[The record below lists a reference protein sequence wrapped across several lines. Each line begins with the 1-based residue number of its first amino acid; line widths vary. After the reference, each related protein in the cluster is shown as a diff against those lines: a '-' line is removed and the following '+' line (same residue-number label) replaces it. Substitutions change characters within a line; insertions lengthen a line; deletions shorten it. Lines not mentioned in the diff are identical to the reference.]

1 MSWNRQS
8 VREFNRENK
17 TNYTKA
23 ELEALDFAIKFRAG
37 NANVQSMSDL
47 ALNPFINIELEEP
60 IPEGTEVK
68 LNYEIIKGRPTYPRL
83 SQKYKDFIEA
93 NKDAILHTTDENAK
107 KGYVCLAEDPDKLW
121 LWTPLFDLL
130 YRNEAGE
137 FVEYGD
143 SILAP
148 KDEEVGENVS
158 DEVKKEQLIYNI
170 SYHISHNPDQPIE
183 EIINK
188 VLTSYEEKSKKVTKT
203 LDNE

>member
-1 MSWNRQS
+1 MKKKS
-8 VREFNRENK
+8 
-17 TNYTKA
+17 
-23 ELEALDFAIKFRAG
+23 
-37 NANVQSMSDL
+37 L
-47 ALNPFINIELEEP
+47 ALVLALAMIVVCVVGGTLAWLIATTPEVKNTFTYGDINIELKEP

-68 LNYEIIKGRPTYPRL
+68 LNYEVIKSRPTYPRL

-148 KDEEVGENVS
+148 KEEEKEGEKENVS
-158 DEVKKEQLIYNI
+158 NKTDEGTV
-170 SYHISHNPDQPIE
+170 
-183 EIINK
+183 
-188 VLTSYEEKSKKVTKT
+188 VV
-203 LDNE
+203 

>member
-1 MSWNRQS
+1 MNWNRQS
-8 VREFNRENK
+8 VRAFNRK
-17 TNYTKA
+17 HKPNYTKA
-23 ELEALDFAIKFRAG
+23 ELEALEFAIKFRAG

-68 LNYEIIKGRPTYPRL
+68 LNYETIKSRPTYPRL

-93 NKDAILHTTDENAK
+93 NKDTVLHTTDENAK

-148 KDEEVGENVS
+148 KDGEKEGEEENVS
-158 DEVKKEQLIYNI
+158 DKADERTAGV
-170 SYHISHNPDQPIE
+170 
-183 EIINK
+183 
-188 VLTSYEEKSKKVTKT
+188 
-203 LDNE
+203 

>member
-8 VREFNRENK
+8 VREFNRKNK

-68 LNYEIIKGRPTYPRL
+68 LNYEIIKSRPTYPRL
-83 SQKYKDFIEA
+83 SQKYKDFIEV

-148 KDEEVGENVS
+148 KDGEKEGEEENVS
-158 DEVKKEQLIYNI
+158 DKADERTAGV
-170 SYHISHNPDQPIE
+170 
-183 EIINK
+183 
-188 VLTSYEEKSKKVTKT
+188 
-203 LDNE
+203 

>member
-8 VREFNRENK
+8 VREFNRKNK

-68 LNYEIIKGRPTYPRL
+68 LKYDTIKSRPTYPRL

-148 KDEEVGENVS
+148 KDEEKEGKEGNVS
-158 DEVKKEQLIYNI
+158 DKADER
-170 SYHISHNPDQPIE
+170 
-183 EIINK
+183 
-188 VLTSYEEKSKKVTKT
+188 T
-203 LDNE
+203 DNV

>member
-8 VREFNRENK
+8 VREFNRKNK

-68 LNYEIIKGRPTYPRL
+68 LNYETIKSRPTYPRL

-121 LWTPLFDLL
+121 LWVPLFDLL

-143 SILAP
+143 SILSP
-148 KDEEVGENVS
+148 K
-158 DEVKKEQLIYNI
+158 Q
-170 SYHISHNPDQPIE
+170 IE
-183 EIINK
+183 E
-188 VLTSYEEKSKKVTKT
+188 SEEKVKEENSEKSEKT
-203 LDNE
+203 LDND